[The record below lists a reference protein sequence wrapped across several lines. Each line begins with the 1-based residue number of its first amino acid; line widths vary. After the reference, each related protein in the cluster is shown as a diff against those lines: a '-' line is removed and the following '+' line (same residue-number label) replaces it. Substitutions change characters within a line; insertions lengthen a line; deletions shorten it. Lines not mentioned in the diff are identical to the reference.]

1 MRKSNVLLK
10 TLPVILAALAGCGGG
25 RHETTEVY
33 YLVTAN
39 TKIAYWQEAAAGLN
53 AAAKQLGVRSD
64 LVGPETYDPQ
74 AQKQAFD
81 KLVATKPAGILV
93 SPADPALMQGSI
105 DAAVEQGIP
114 VITVDS
120 DSPGSKRLMFI
131 GTNNY
136 EAGQTGADVVAKQL
150 NGKGNVV
157 VYTILGQANLQERM
171 DGYRRVFSVY
181 PDIKIVETVD
191 IKGDPVVAFE
201 STKTILEKT
210 KPQPDAFVCL
220 EALACEEVAE
230 VMDRNKVTGKTVVA
244 MDTNQGTLE
253 WIQKGLIAATI
264 AQKPYT
270 MAYFGLKVL
279 DDLNHY
285 KLPRLDAGLATD
297 TRAPVPELVDTGVTL
312 ITKTNVDA
320 FLKPAGAA
328 GQ

>member
-1 MRKSNVLLK
+1 MRKSNVLVH
-10 TLPVILAALAGCGGG
+10 TLPVLLAALAGCGGG
-25 RHETTEVY
+25 RHEATEVY

-81 KLVATKPAGILV
+81 KLVVTKPAGILV

-253 WIQKGLIAATI
+253 WIQKGVIAATI

-279 DDLNHY
+279 DDLHHY
-285 KLPRLDAGLATD
+285 KLPRLDASFAAD

-312 ITKTNVDA
+312 VTKANVDA

>member
-285 KLPRLDAGLATD
+285 KLPRLDAGFATA

>member
-1 MRKSNVLLK
+1 MRKSNVLVH
-10 TLPVILAALAGCGGG
+10 TLPVLLAALAGCGGG
-25 RHETTEVY
+25 RHEATEVY

-81 KLVATKPAGILV
+81 KLVVTKPAGILV

-230 VMDRNKVTGKTVVA
+230 VMDRNRVTGKTVVA

-253 WIQKGLIAATI
+253 WIQKGVIAATI

-279 DDLNHY
+279 DDLHHY
-285 KLPRLDAGLATD
+285 KLPRLDASFAAD

-312 ITKTNVDA
+312 VTKANVDA